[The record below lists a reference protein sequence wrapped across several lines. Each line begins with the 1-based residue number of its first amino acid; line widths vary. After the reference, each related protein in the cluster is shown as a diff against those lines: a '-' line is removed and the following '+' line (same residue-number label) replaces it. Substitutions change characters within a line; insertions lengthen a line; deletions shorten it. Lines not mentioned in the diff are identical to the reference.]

1 MLDKSI
7 PYYDVL
13 MVRKKGTLVKDYKLP
28 EGFEFVLFKSGDEII
43 YILKHGA
50 IRQLTYTGKQVLR

>member
-1 MLDKSI
+1 ML
-7 PYYDVL
+7 
-13 MVRKKGTLVKDYKLP
+13 RKKGTLVKDYKLP

>member
-13 MVRKKGTLVKDYKLP
+13 MVRKKGTLVKDYKPP
-28 EGFEFVLFKSGDEII
+28 EGFEFVLFKSGDEKEWAEIETTVGVVHI
-43 YILKHGA
+43 A
-50 IRQLTYTGKQVLR
+50 FSM